1 MNYLNGNNIAE
12 YLANTPQITF
22 EITERCNLSCV
33 YCGYGK
39 LYSNKDMRKGREL
52 PLDNAITLL
61 QYLQNLWDA
70 GYDTQG
76 DSNIIISFYG
86 GEPLLNMPFIYGC
99 LLYTSDAADD

>member
-39 LYSNKDMRKGREL
+39 LYSNKDNR
-52 PLDNAITLL
+52 
-61 QYLQNLWDA
+61 
-70 GYDTQG
+70 
-76 DSNIIISFYG
+76 
-86 GEPLLNMPFIYGC
+86 
-99 LLYTSDAADD
+99 TSENFGKTKWIK

>member
-39 LYSNKDMRKGREL
+39 LYSNKDMRTRSHTDGFRKNNVKCLKPKG
-52 PLDNAITLL
+52 IC
-61 QYLQNLWDA
+61 
-70 GYDTQG
+70 
-76 DSNIIISFYG
+76 SFVPNSSAYG
-86 GEPLLNMPFIYGC
+86 F
-99 LLYTSDAADD
+99 